1 MRNLTADIAQFL
13 ASIDFGQLPEA
24 ALPLVRNAFTDTVAV
39 MMVGTDQ
46 PVVDIVRRTLVE
58 PAGAQEARACLSSHR
73 VKAPDAA
80 LLGGASAHSLDFDD
94 QSLSGHPS
102 AVLVPAILAEGEA
115 LGSSGRELVTAYVA
129 GYEVWC
135 ELWRRDKNYHRKG
148 WHPTP
153 VLGTIA
159 AAAATAVLHK
169 LPKDRIAAALSIAAS
184 HAGGLAAN
192 FPSMTK
198 GYHAGMAARNGLISV
213 RLAAAGLTGSDSALE
228 NPQGFLTAFSADN
241 APDRDAPVQLG
252 IEWYLPKH
260 SLLVK
265 RYPTCYFMHRSFE
278 ATVKMLEGKGITG
291 DDIETVEVKMGRGQT
306 TVLVNHQPTTRY
318 AAQFSGEF
326 AIAAAVLMGKMG
338 VTELTDAVVQRA
350 DMQAFY
356 PKVKLTPLDE
366 QDPRDPVF
374 SPTETVT
381 IKLHNGTV
389 LESGPIETIRG
400 HASDPLTTEELW
412 QKFAACTEKTH
423 TQAAAKELFTLLQS
437 VDTLSSARDVPTCRS
452 VFGDR
457 SDV

>member
-1 MRNLTADIAQFL
+1 
-13 ASIDFGQLPEA
+13 
-24 ALPLVRNAFTDTVAV
+24 
-39 MMVGTDQ
+39 
-46 PVVDIVRRTLVE
+46 
-58 PAGAQEARACLSSHR
+58 
-73 VKAPDAA
+73 
-80 LLGGASAHSLDFDD
+80 
-94 QSLSGHPS
+94 
-102 AVLVPAILAEGEA
+102 
-115 LGSSGRELVTAYVA
+115 
-129 GYEVWC
+129 VWC

-159 AAAATAVLHK
+159 AAAAAAVLHN
-169 LPKDRIAAALSIAAS
+169 LPKNRIVAALSIAAS
-184 HAGGLAAN
+184 HAGGLTAN

-213 RLAAAGLTGSDSALE
+213 RLAAAGLTGSDSGLE
-228 NPQGFLTAFSADN
+228 NPQGFLTAFSTDN

-252 IEWYLPKH
+252 NEWYLPKH

-291 DDIETVEVKMGRGQT
+291 DDIEAVEVKMGRGQT

-326 AIAAAVLMGKMG
+326 AIAAAVLIGKMG
-338 VTELTDAVVQRA
+338 VAQLTDAIVQRA

-374 SPTETVT
+374 SPTESVT
-381 IKLHNGTV
+381 ITLRNGQV
-389 LESGPIETIRG
+389 MESGPVGTIRG
-400 HASDPLTTEELW
+400 HAADPLTTEELW
-412 QKFAACTEKTH
+412 EKFAACTTKTH
-423 TQAAAKELFTLLQS
+423 PTKLAKELFSTLQT
-437 VDTLSSARDVPTCRS
+437 VDTLSSVNDIPTCLAIFDDHS
-452 VFGDR
+452 AV
-457 SDV
+457 

>member
-1 MRNLTADIAQFL
+1 MNTLTADTARFL
-13 ASIDFGQLPEA
+13 SSIKFELLPEA
-24 ALPLVRNAFTDTVAV
+24 TLPLVRNAFTDTVAV
-39 MMVGTDQ
+39 MMVGIDQ

-58 PAGAQEARACLSSHR
+58 PAGAQESRACLSSHR
-73 VKAPDAA
+73 VKAADAA

-102 AVLVPAILAEGEA
+102 AVLVPTILAEGEA
-115 LGSSGRELVTAYVA
+115 LNANGRELVTAYVA

-153 VLGTIA
+153 VLGTLA
-159 AAAATAVLHK
+159 AAAAAAVLRK
-169 LPKDRIAAALSIAAS
+169 LPTERAAAALSIAAS

-198 GYHAGMAARNGLISV
+198 GYHAGMAARNGLVSA
-213 RLAAAGLTGSDSALE
+213 RLAAAGLTGSENALE
-228 NPQGFLTAFSADN
+228 NEQGFLGAFSADN
-241 APDRDAPVQLG
+241 APDRDSPVKLG
-252 IEWYLPKH
+252 QEWYLPKH

-278 ATVKMLEGKGITG
+278 ATVRMLEGTGIT
-291 DDIETVEVKMGRGQT
+291 DADIESVEVKMGRGQT
-306 TVLVNHQPTTRY
+306 TVLVNPRPTTRY

-326 AIAAAVLMGKMG
+326 AIAAAVLLGKMG
-338 VTELTDAVVQRA
+338 VSEVTDTVVQRA

-356 PKVKLTPLDE
+356 PKVTLTPLDE

-381 IKLHNGTV
+381 IKLHNGKI

-400 HASDPLTTEELW
+400 HASDPLTAEELW

-423 TQAAAKELFTLLQS
+423 SEHAARQLFSMLQS
-437 VDTLSSARDVPTCRS
+437 VDNLPSVGEIPTCTSIFNVR
-452 VFGDR
+452 
-457 SDV
+457 